1 VQNGRGAMGL
11 LGGDALVLA
20 FLAAGALAVLWFALR
35 RPLAES
41 RFAQVGFGLIAGGAA
56 GNVID
61 RLVHGYVIDFVALP
75 HFYVF
80 NLADAA
86 ITCGLCLVALPS
98 VAGSNGARVT
108 S

>member
-1 VQNGRGAMGL
+1 
-11 LGGDALVLA
+11 VLTL
-20 FLAAGALAVLWFALR
+20 LAAFALAVLWCVLR
-35 RPLAES
+35 GPLAES
-41 RFAQVGFGLIAGGAA
+41 RLAQVGFGLIAGGAA

-86 ITCGLCLVALPS
+86 IACGLCLVALPS
-98 VAGSNGARVT
+98 VVPPAGARAVR
-108 S
+108 